1 MPLTTTGELVTSAAA
16 THSALASFNVITL
29 EHVEAVIAGA
39 ESVRA
44 PVVLQVSEN
53 AVTFHGGHL
62 LPLARAAVAAAEHAA
77 VPVALHLDHVRS
89 DTLLHQAA
97 DAGFSSVMYDAAR
110 LPYAENLAATRA
122 AVDRAHAQGLWIEA
136 ELGQIG
142 GKNGRPPLDAHAPGA
157 RTDPDEARVF
167 VADSGVDALAVAI
180 GSSHAMTTRTAAL
193 DHALLK
199 RLSAALDVPL
209 VLHGSSGV
217 PDDELTAAVDR
228 AHAQGLWIEAELGQI
243 GGKNGRPPLDAHA
256 PGARTDPDE
265 ARVFVADSGVDALAV
280 AIGSSHAMTT
290 RTAALDHALL
300 KRLSAALDVPLVLHG
315 SSGVPDD
322 ELTAA
327 VAGGITKVNIG
338 TALNIALTGAI
349 RDFLAER
356 PEAVDPR
363 SYLTLGREAMT
374 RAVARTLQTLGA
386 ATA

>member
-1 MPLTTTGELVTSAAA
+1 VPLTTTGELVTRAAA
-16 THSALASFNVITL
+16 ARSAVASFNVITL

-39 ESVRA
+39 ESVPA

-53 AVTFHGGHL
+53 AVKFHGGQL
-62 LPLARAAVAAAEHAA
+62 FPLARSAVAAAERAV
-77 VPVALHLDHVRS
+77 VPVALHLDHVQS
-89 DTLLHQAA
+89 ETLLHQAA
-97 DAGFSSVMYDAAR
+97 EAGFSSVMYDAAR

-122 AVDRAHAQGLWIEA
+122 AVDWAHEQGLWIEA

-157 RTDPDEARVF
+157 RTDPEEARAF

-180 GSSHAMTTRTAAL
+180 GSAHAMTTRTATL
-193 DHALLK
+193 DHTLLG

-217 PDDELTAAVDR
+217 PD
-228 AHAQGLWIEAELGQI
+228 G
-243 GGKNGRPPLDAHA
+243 
-256 PGARTDPDE
+256 
-265 ARVFVADSGVDALAV
+265 
-280 AIGSSHAMTT
+280 
-290 RTAALDHALL
+290 
-300 KRLSAALDVPLVLHG
+300 
-315 SSGVPDD
+315 

-349 RDFLAER
+349 REFLAER

-363 SYLTLGREAMT
+363 GYLTVAREAMT
-374 RAVARTLQTLGA
+374 RTVARTLQTLGA